1 MRKAIIILRAKVDK
15 ILNYKS
21 ISIREKVDR
30 LLEINAKQYQN
41 LGTDSLKY
49 EREEAERNSR
59 YIYKAIKSKDERTG
73 KLLLRYRE
81 E

>member
-59 YIYKAIKSKDERTG
+59 YIYKAIKSIDERTG

>member
-21 ISIREKVDR
+21 ISIREKVGR

-59 YIYKAIKSKDERTG
+59 YIYKAIKSIDERTG